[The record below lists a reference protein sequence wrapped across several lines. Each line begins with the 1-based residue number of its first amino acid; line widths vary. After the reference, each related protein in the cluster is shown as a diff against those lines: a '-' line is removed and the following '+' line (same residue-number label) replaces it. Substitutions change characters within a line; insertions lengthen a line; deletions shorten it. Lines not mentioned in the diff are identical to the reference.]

1 MLIQGPLEQIDEI
14 AGTMRKA
21 MSAASSAVLGGVEV
35 PVEAVTIYPGERFPV
50 EPDRGGAL
58 FERVM
63 ATLDRLAN

>member
-1 MLIQGPLEQIDEI
+1 
-14 AGTMRKA
+14 MRKA